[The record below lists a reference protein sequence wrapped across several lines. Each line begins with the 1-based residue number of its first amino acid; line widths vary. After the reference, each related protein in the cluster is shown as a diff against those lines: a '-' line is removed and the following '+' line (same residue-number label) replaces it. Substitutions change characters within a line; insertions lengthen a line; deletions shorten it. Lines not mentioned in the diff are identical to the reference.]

1 MDQRCVA
8 SDTEIELNYRSIFVS
23 GSEEDTAPRTDDDG
37 GRTEDITSAGDSI
50 GEIATSSGTPG
61 HDKPSV
67 SSGNTNANV
76 DASNTSKTQKRN
88 SEVV

>member
-1 MDQRCVA
+1 MNCLD
-8 SDTEIELNYRSIFVS
+8 IFMS

-37 GRTEDITSAGDSI
+37 GRTEDITSAGDNI
-50 GEIATSSGTPG
+50 GEIATSSWTPG

-67 SSGNTNANV
+67 SSRNTNANV
-76 DASNTSKTQKRN
+76 DASNTFKTRKQK